1 MTTKAKFVLV
11 HRMDPNN
18 VGDIAADPLQYFLD
32 PEEYV
37 AVDIDNLTNSEY
49 PTDLPVIVGGG
60 GLIGNEFFGHAMQ
73 SLTHHP
79 DEAQLLE
86 MWNKRW
92 ILRDNANTKAYERF
106 IAKYESLIDTSI
118 KSLKTGKNKRFVWG
132 AGHNA
137 KTNKFKE
144 NKQLLYPDFL
154 REYDLV
160 GIRDWG
166 QGYNWVPCASCMH
179 PAFDEEY
186 EITNDVI
193 WFEHKKQL
201 IKDFGTDPIP
211 RLVNSGNNIAQ
222 TIALLGSA
230 KTIVTNS
237 YHGAYWGTLLGRK
250 VVLVEPWST
259 KFRYFKHMPRIVSE
273 GEDWSEY
280 NIPTYPNALE
290 ECRTATLEY
299 WEAIQA
305 EVAK

>member
-32 PEEYV
+32 PEEYI
-37 AVDIDNLTNSEY
+37 AVDIDDIDNAAY

-60 GLIGNEFFGHAMQ
+60 GLIGNEFFGHAMEL
-73 SLTHHP
+73 LTRHP
-79 DEAQLLE
+79 DEAQLLD

-92 ILRDNANTKAYERF
+92 ILHDNANTKAYERF
-106 IAKYESLIDTSI
+106 ITKYESLINTSI
-118 KSLKTGKNKRFVWG
+118 KSLKTGLNKRFVWG
-132 AGHNA
+132 AGHNVRI
-137 KTNKFKE
+137 NKFKE
-144 NKQLLYPDFL
+144 GKQLEYPNFL
-154 REYDLV
+154 RDYDLV

-186 EITNDVI
+186 EIVNDVI

-273 GEDWSEY
+273 GKDWREY